1 MPPANYIEI
10 NRTAYDSLAGEYR
23 ARREPDRQKDFFLVR
38 PFVRLL
44 HQRFGA
50 SHIRVLDVGC
60 GNGLNLSMFVD
71 EGMEVTGIDISEKM
85 LWVARETCPTA
96 TLIHGDFLAHPFP
109 PESFHGVFAKA
120 SIHLFPMSDALR
132 LLAKIHAALV
142 PEGVFYV
149 TTTIDSSP
157 AEGLRKKADYE
168 GGILRY
174 RRTWSE
180 DELSRAV
187 VDVGFQILETGF
199 NQESERGKKWFNIWA
214 QKKVR

>member
-10 NRTAYDSLAGEYR
+10 NRTAYDSLADEYR
-23 ARREPDRQKDFFLVR
+23 ARREPDRQKDFLLVR

-44 HQRFGA
+44 HQRFGT

-85 LWVARETCPTA
+85 LSVARETCTTA

-109 PESFHGVFAKA
+109 PECVHGVFAKA

-157 AEGLRKKADYE
+157 AEGLRKKSDYG

-187 VDVGFQILETGF
+187 LDAGFQIVQTSC

-214 QKKVR
+214 QKRDQ

>member
-10 NRTAYDSLAGEYR
+10 NRTAYDSLADEYR
-23 ARREPDRQKDFFLVR
+23 ARREPDRQKDLLLVR

-44 HQRFGA
+44 RQRFGA

-71 EGMEVTGIDISEKM
+71 EGMEVTGIDISQKM
-85 LWVARETCPTA
+85 LRVARETCPTA

-109 PESFHGVFAKA
+109 PECFQGVFAKA
-120 SIHLFPMSDALR
+120 FIHLFPMSDALK
-132 LLAKIHAALV
+132 LLAKIHAVLV

-149 TTTIDSSP
+149 TTTIESTP
-157 AEGLRKKADYE
+157 AEGLRKKADYD

-180 DELSRAV
+180 DELSHAV
-187 VDVGFQILETGF
+187 LDAGFHIVETGC
-199 NQESERGKKWFNIWA
+199 NKESERGKQWFNIWA
-214 QKKVR
+214 QKKAL